1 MTETVESKPV
11 YRTGETLGAILAN
24 NETAQQQTTTS
35 PAQETSVVPNTDVPS
50 GDDTVQEPAAA
61 PSIETITPEAE
72 ENVVNFSTPSYGE
85 EKKEETTSAQT
96 TTPLPTF
103 NLDEELK
110 KVDRK
115 ELLKKLGVNDF
126 TIEMDEHIAN
136 GGDASDYISKRGT
149 DWSKISD
156 EDLVKSDLKNF
167 YGDISPQQ
175 VDRLY
180 SKKYNQQDLDSDED
194 KEDGL
199 LLMRAEAKKIRDVKI
214 SEQQNF
220 KIPSAIPVVN
230 NQTNDDEKQRQVAEV
245 QRRQFESTV
254 QWYNEQE
261 ATKKLIE
268 SKRVAISLGDMGS
281 FNVAIDKPENLMR
294 PILDNE
300 TWQRV
305 TSVNPGEPDVNKL
318 IPDVAKLQRISLMS
332 MNPNYEIDL
341 VNYGKSLKL
350 RELQNEGHNL
360 KAPMRVIPQVDKNT
374 SERDLWKGAKTG
386 TVGG

>member
-167 YGDISPQQ
+167 YGDISLQQ